1 MAAQNALVIG
11 ETHEDDT
18 CVSPS
23 SVRLPPY
30 QVHDRVLRDRHVQA
44 VMTGSYTMDEDWQ
57 QSTRLPQRC
66 PGPAWISSGAASS
79 SVGSLIVERSTTPR
93 VTVEEVEVG
102 EVCGIGGHNKP
113 FGTRRRRRSRG
124 ISWRRTG
131 LEGPADEQELDGVS
145 AADRCV
151 DAEARK
157 RRFSRRATST
167 VTTIGRNVAQKV
179 AGWLKRDSGVSDVE
193 ADGVKIDGV
202 AANEES
208 SAVAGRPD
216 AEENVVRSRPSLA
229 DHRDSLLLH
238 REARAQIASR
248 PHPRATRPLPDEP
261 PQTALAD
268 VYQPKLSDSET
279 VAFSQLS
286 EQMAASVSQAKHN
299 GRLEPDRIAREF
311 QSMDGNNRST
321 ESDQVEAMSLLRKES
336 QLERQE
342 SQKEFEAS
350 ERKRLETER
359 RSRQWSGA
367 RRDGARSGDYVQLP

>member
-23 SVRLPPY
+23 SIRLPPY

-66 PGPAWISSGAASS
+66 PGPAWTSSRAASS

-93 VTVEEVEVG
+93 VTIEEVEVG
-102 EVCGIGGHNKP
+102 EVCDIGGHNKP
-113 FGTRRRRRSRG
+113 FGTRRRWSRG

-179 AGWLKRDSGVSDVE
+179 AGWLKRDSGVNDVE
-193 ADGVKIDGV
+193 ADAVKVNGV
-202 AANEES
+202 AAEEES
-208 SAVAGRPD
+208 CTVAERPD
-216 AEENVVRSRPSLA
+216 VDESNLVRSRPSLA
-229 DHRDSLLLH
+229 DHRDSLMLH
-238 REARAQIASR
+238 REARAQIARR
-248 PHPRATRPLPDEP
+248 PHPRVTRPLPDEP

-279 VAFSQLS
+279 VTFSQLS

>member
-57 QSTRLPQRC
+57 QSTRLPQCC

-102 EVCGIGGHNKP
+102 EVCDVGQHKP
-113 FGTRRRRRSRG
+113 FSTRRRWSRG
-124 ISWRRTG
+124 IAWRRTG

-179 AGWLKRDSGVSDVE
+179 AGWLKRDSGVNDEE
-193 ADGVKIDGV
+193 ADGVKVDGV
-202 AANEES
+202 AADEES
-208 SAVAGRPD
+208 STVAGRPD
-216 AEENVVRSRPSLA
+216 VDESNPVRSRPSLA
-229 DHRDSLLLH
+229 DHRDSLALA
-238 REARAQIASR
+238 REARSQIASR
-248 PHPRATRPLPDEP
+248 PHPRVTRPLPDEP

-279 VAFSQLS
+279 VTFSQLS
-286 EQMAASVSQAKHN
+286 EQMATSVSQAKHN
-299 GRLEPDRIAREF
+299 GRLEPDRITRDF

-359 RSRQWSGA
+359 RSSRWSSA
-367 RRDGARSGDYVQLP
+367 RRDGARSGDYAQLP